1 MNASCPWITNG
12 SSSAAATR
20 SATAGAAV
28 ETLQLETD
36 LRAARANGEL
46 HLAYQPIIDLATGR
60 PVGVEALARWDH
72 PRLGAIGPD
81 RFIPVAEQTGFIRE
95 IGWWVLETAA
105 RQASA
110 WRHATGRGL
119 DDLRL
124 SVNLS
129 TRQLHDRELADRIVR
144 LLREVE
150 LPATSLTL
158 ELTEDAFAGSEATL
172 VAALARL
179 RAEGLRIAIDDFGSG
194 YSTLGRLRRLPIDEV
209 KIDRAFIDPLQS
221 AADAAVVR
229 TMLEL
234 ARALGLRVVA
244 EGVETPAQR
253 DALRQMGCEMAQGYL
268 FGRPM
273 DAETVFGSADLER
286 GASPAA

>member
-1 MNASCPWITNG
+1 
-12 SSSAAATR
+12 
-20 SATAGAAV
+20 
-28 ETLQLETD
+28 
-36 LRAARANGEL
+36 
-46 HLAYQPIIDLATGR
+46 
-60 PVGVEALARWDH
+60 
-72 PRLGAIGPD
+72 
-81 RFIPVAEQTGFIRE
+81 
-95 IGWWVLETAA
+95 
-105 RQASA
+105 
-110 WRHATGRGL
+110 
-119 DDLRL
+119 
-124 SVNLS
+124 
-129 TRQLHDRELADRIVR
+129 
-144 LLREVE
+144 
-150 LPATSLTL
+150 
-158 ELTEDAFAGSEATL
+158 
-172 VAALARL
+172 
-179 RAEGLRIAIDDFGSG
+179 
-194 YSTLGRLRRLPIDEV
+194 V